1 MKDMTYLYL
10 VRHGETFD
18 NINQILQGQTDG
30 ELTANGIRQAE
41 EVRDRLKNEHFD
53 AVVSSDLQRSIDTAT
68 IIAQPHHLDVE
79 TVELLRERDWGGF
92 TGEYIPDIKGKKW
105 PDDVESLEKMLSRA
119 HNFITYIKAKYE
131 GKRVIAVGHG
141 IINKAIQA
149 VYYKKAMNE
158 IPKMDNGEV
167 RILIL

>member
-68 IIAQPHHLDVE
+68 IIAQP
-79 TVELLRERDWGGF
+79 
-92 TGEYIPDIKGKKW
+92 P
-105 PDDVESLEKMLSRA
+105 LS
-119 HNFITYIKAKYE
+119 
-131 GKRVIAVGHG
+131 
-141 IINKAIQA
+141 
-149 VYYKKAMNE
+149 
-158 IPKMDNGEV
+158 
-167 RILIL
+167 